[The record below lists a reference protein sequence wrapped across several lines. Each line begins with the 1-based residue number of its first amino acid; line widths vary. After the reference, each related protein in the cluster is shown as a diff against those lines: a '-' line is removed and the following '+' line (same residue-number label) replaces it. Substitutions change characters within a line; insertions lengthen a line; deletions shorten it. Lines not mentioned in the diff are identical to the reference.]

1 MIDVIG
7 YLFLGIFLGLP
18 LGMMCMAD
26 IGDSLTMKALDE
38 RLARWIRGTDCEIE
52 VE

>member
-1 MIDVIG
+1 MIG
-7 YLFLGIFLGLP
+7 YLILGMILGIP
-18 LGMMCMAD
+18 LGFLLMAD
-26 IGDSLTMKALDE
+26 IGNSLTMKALDE